1 MDTYDERVVAG
12 EGDYLFSEVLLDL
25 ATQLQI
31 PPPVFCGKM
40 QYKEYGLEKWLIQTT
55 IQGRLDEEGEST
67 MEYTEAYVDWRYS
80 VEIAMQGAIAR
91 IRHKYRAHIPRP
103 SAYRMIGE
111 RSVGGHVVD
120 RRDQEFHSLLRGY
133 LTERERCT
141 VNLEDMLKKQIINQ
155 DKFRDIMDLTTK
167 RIIETESALIMLDDK
182 KTQLENKLK
191 IVEGPLQL
199 GGKILQDG
207 IWSHLL
213 EKTLL
218 LQYDNIQKMGDEKK
232 QIEEANNELK
242 SENEKLKMKLAELEA
257 SRKEEESE
265 EEEDP
270 EERIVYSPSDGLSY
284 EEWEAKALSELKR
297 G

>member
-1 MDTYDERVVAG
+1 VVAG

-141 VNLEDMLKKQIINQ
+141 VNLEDMLKKQIIHQ

-167 RIIETESALIMLDDK
+167 RIIETESALIMSDDK

-199 GGKILQDG
+199 GGKILQGD

-213 EKTLL
+213 EKTVL

-232 QIEEANNELK
+232 QVEEANNELK

-257 SRKEEESE
+257 SKKEEESE